1 MHKYMRRSVFATTL
15 LLLITVAG
23 AGELGIEDAIEQR
36 QTTFKAMKGD
46 VKKFKEA
53 MQAGEPAGSAAITE
67 PAEQIVEHS
76 KSLLGTF
83 VADSYQGKT
92 RVKKKIWKKW
102 ADFETRQH
110 TLITDAEQLL
120 AASKTGNQAELNTAF
135 KSLAKD
141 CKGCHRHYR
150 QIF

>member
-1 MHKYMRRSVFATTL
+1 
-15 LLLITVAG
+15 VAS
-23 AGELGIEDAIEQR
+23 AGEISIEAAIEQR

-46 VKKFKEA
+46 VKKLKEA
-53 MQAGEPAGSAAITE
+53 IQAGEPADSIAVRE
-67 PAEQIVEHS
+67 PAEQIVGHS

-92 RVKKKIWKKW
+92 RAKKKIWKKW
-102 ADFETRQH
+102 ADFETRQN
-110 TLITDAEQLL
+110 TLIIDAEQLL
-120 AASKTGNQAELNTAF
+120 AASKTGSRAELNTAF
-135 KSLAKD
+135 KSLAKN